1 MYVDDEPANL
11 MPFDYYATMGD
22 VKVKIEKFTSPLLA
36 VEAYEKSL
44 SKQCCG
50 KGFPLIITDIMMPV
64 MDGYMLAQTV
74 LEMAKAKQQERKMKH
89 GLTVLAL
96 TSCVNDGVRKEAEKV
111 GIAQVFLKPLAF
123 QTYEIML

>member
-1 MYVDDEPANL
+1 MYVDDEPTNL
-11 MPFDYYATMGD
+11 MPFDYYANMGD

-36 VEAYEKSL
+36 VEAYKKSL

-74 LEMAKAKQQERKMKH
+74 LEMAKEKERESKLKH

-96 TSCVNDGVRKEAEKV
+96 TSCVNDGVSK
-111 GIAQVFLKPLAF
+111 
-123 QTYEIML
+123 